1 MAPNTMISKDSQQ
14 IWVSGLQPQH
24 QVTLHRQ
31 HPTQGLTTLNPE
43 QKELFD
49 IINLPTPILRVL

>member
-1 MAPNTMISKDSQQ
+1 MISKDSQQ